1 MTGLLVFLAGAI
13 ALYLLVVLPLT
24 WDENPLGKVVVVAP
38 TLDATLAPAKKRQRV
53 VAVVRR
59 WERGWNG
66 TKGEQ
71 RCEPDAHG
79 PPPAPPRPP
88 DAEGR
93 IHFPPATVKSW
104 AARVVPHEPVTEQ
117 WLYVVTRE
125 GGEEVEDP
133 EPLWEHL
140 HRSYEDHPLELRI
153 KL

>member
-24 WDENPLGKVVVVAP
+24 WDENPLGRVVVVAP

-71 RCEPDAHG
+71 RCE
-79 PPPAPPRPP
+79 P